1 MLEIRSKIMKLIMT
15 IVAVALVLA
24 STGCKPI
31 SRMYNSGGTMFIVD
45 VIAAE
50 RDKTSIVDRVVM
62 ITQTRLDAV
71 GIDGEVKRSDSD
83 RGRMEVRVFG
93 NQDLEPIR
101 KFLFTTYKLELK
113 KVVSPPSPNP
123 AQQFSDKARAEATIV
138 EGQQIL
144 PYMDLDDRPAT
155 FIIVEKDPIVTGE
168 DIRSANAV
176 SRTGSDFD
184 YQIAFTLKPEGAAK
198 FEEWTARNINNYLA
212 VVLDG
217 KVQSVAYIKTQISD
231 VGEISGRFSKA
242 HAEAIAASLNS
253 GYMPAELKVI
263 EEKTF

>member
-1 MLEIRSKIMKLIMT
+1 MKPIMT
-15 IVAVALVLA
+15 TIALTILLV

-31 SRMYNSGGTMFIVD
+31 SRMLNSGGTLFVVE
-45 VIAAE
+45 VITVE
-50 RDKTSIVDRVVM
+50 GHEPNIVDRVVM
-62 ITQTRLDAV
+62 ITQTRLNAV

-83 RGRMEVRVFG
+83 KGRMEVRIFG
-93 NQDLEPIR
+93 NQDLDTIR

-123 AQQFSDKARAEATIV
+123 VQQFSDKTKAEATIAG
-138 EGQQIL
+138 GQQIL
-144 PYMDLDDRPAT
+144 PYMDLDDGPAT
-155 FIIVEKDPIVTGE
+155 FMIVEKDPIVTGE

-184 YQIAFTLKPEGAAK
+184 YQIEFKLKPEGAAK
-198 FEEWTARNINNYLA
+198 FGEWTARNINNYLA

-231 VGEISGRFSKA
+231 MGEISGRFSKTQ
-242 HAEAIAASLNS
+242 AEAIAASLNS
-253 GYMPAELKVI
+253 GYMPAELRVI
-263 EEKTF
+263 EERTF

>member
-1 MLEIRSKIMKLIMT
+1 MKPIMS
-15 IVAVALVLA
+15 IVALALLLV
-24 STGCKPI
+24 STGCRPV
-31 SRMYNSGGTMFIVD
+31 SRMLNSGGTLFV
-45 VIAAE
+45 VELIASE
-50 RDKTSIVDRVVM
+50 GDKPGIVDRVVM
-62 ITQTRLDAV
+62 ITQSRLDAV

-83 RGRMEVRVFG
+83 NGRLEVRIFG

-123 AQQFSDKARAEATIV
+123 VQQFSNKTKAEATIA

-144 PYMDLDDRPAT
+144 PYMDLDDGPGT
-155 FIIVEKDPIVTGE
+155 FMIVEKDPIVTGE
-168 DIRSANAV
+168 DIRSANAL

-184 YQIAFTLKPEGAAK
+184 YQIEFTLKPDGAAI
-198 FEEWTARNINNYLA
+198 FGEWTARNINNYLA

-231 VGEISGRFSKA
+231 TGEISGRFSKA
-242 HAEAIAASLNS
+242 QAEAIAASLNS